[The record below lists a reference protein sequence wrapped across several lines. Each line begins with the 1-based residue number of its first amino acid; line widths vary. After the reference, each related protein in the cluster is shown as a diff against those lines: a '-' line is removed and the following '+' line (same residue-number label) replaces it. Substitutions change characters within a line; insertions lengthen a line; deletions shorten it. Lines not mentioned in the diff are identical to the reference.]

1 MSELDRYDVVGSL
14 GKCHGCST
22 FFDQTDIE
30 PTEDG
35 NYYLAEDVDDRLAE
49 LNLLLDESIAQTDDC
64 LDIIR
69 DLM

>member
-35 NYYLAEDVDDRLAE
+35 KYYLAEDIDEVVMEVVDALIDGSISRAIDALERLV
-49 LNLLLDESIAQTDDC
+49 
-64 LDIIR
+64 
-69 DLM
+69 